1 MRKPNAWDAWDIA
14 HGKQPSGLPPSVAE
28 ALRLGGQVAH
38 TTQPQSA
45 RRRNH
50 NGNDGNHS
58 RPHHAPTP
66 PPPPDDPPPIIHS
79 HGEPPPE
86 DPDTPP
92 ITEDDLATLRQLA
105 ALGDMQG
112 FRRHAER
119 LAVSLA
125 IRIITA
131 DGGAT
136 PITSLVADIA
146 FALDISTQTAKR
158 YIHKHAS
165 RWGELVLDGDIV
177 LLRRQ
182 RGG

>member
-14 HGKQPSGLPPSVAE
+14 HGQTPTGLPHSVAE

-38 TTQPQSA
+38 TTKPQSE
-45 RRRNH
+45 RGTNPNS
-50 NGNDGNHS
+50 NGGNHA
-58 RPHHAPTP
+58 RQHHAPTT
-66 PPPPDDPPPIIHS
+66 PPPPDDPPPIVHS

-86 DPDTPP
+86 DPNQPP
-92 ITEDDLATLRQLA
+92 ITEDNLATLRQLA

-119 LAVSLA
+119 LAVNLA

-136 PITSLVADIA
+136 PLTSLVADIA
-146 FALDISTQTAKR
+146 YALDISTQTAKR

-165 RWGELVLDGDIV
+165 RWGELILDGDIV
-177 LLRRQ
+177 LLRRK
-182 RGG
+182 RGT